1 MSRLAKAR
9 KAKKLR
15 LEEAAQMTG
24 ISQRYLEALEQG
36 QLDRIPPPYRRPYLE
51 QYQKFLAPDRGRR
64 GEDSLL
70 DALGELDGPQVD
82 PVRTETVT
90 DPLETATGGTTGT
103 MRLRGDEI
111 PVLRLLAGSFMLTML
126 GLLGFKLVQ
135 VLTNSSNPVEEEAP
149 AVAAA
154 PPEPVEGAEAA
165 IAPVDVEPAPVEAR
179 DPDPE
184 GAPPPPAEVHNL
196 TIRTIHPVRVEAKV
210 GESTVH
216 SGFVGGGQ
224 VITVGGEGDI
234 VVDIGDLSRVHIE
247 YNGGR
252 VEPLHNLSS
261 ARRLVFVRA
270 SP

>member
-15 LEEAAQMTG
+15 LDEAAQLTG
-24 ISQRYLEALEQG
+24 ISQSYLEALEQG
-36 QLDRIPPPYRRPYLE
+36 QLDRIPAPYRRPYLE
-51 QYQKFLAPDRGRR
+51 QYQKFLEPTRPRR

-70 DALGELDGPQVD
+70 DALGELDGPQGD
-82 PVRTETVT
+82 TVRTETVT
-90 DPLETATGGTTGT
+90 DPLETATGGMSGT

-111 PVLRLLAGSFMLTML
+111 PVLRLLAGSFMLTLL
-126 GLLGFKLVQ
+126 GLLGFKVVQ
-135 VLTNSSNPVEEEAP
+135 VVTNTSNPVEEEAT
-149 AVAAA
+149 AVAA
-154 PPEPVEGAEAA
+154 PPEPPIPA
-165 IAPVDVEPAPVEAR
+165 EPAPAE
-179 DPDPE
+179 PE
-184 GAPPPPAEVHNL
+184 PTPAPGEEPAPEPTPAVPQDVHNL
-196 TIRTIHPVRVEAKV
+196 TIRTIHPVRVDAKV
-210 GESTVH
+210 GDSTVH

-224 VITVGGEGDI
+224 VITVGGAGDI

-252 VEPLHNLSS
+252 IEPLHNLSS